1 MTIRMRVHISR
12 RRLTKNLYYHR
23 MDFIII
29 KIIYL
34 QTKTKKKTNKMQ
46 YDPPLFLI

>member
-1 MTIRMRVHISR
+1 MAVRMRVNISR

-34 QTKTKKKTNKMQ
+34 EAKTKKKNQ
-46 YDPPLFLI
+46 QNAI